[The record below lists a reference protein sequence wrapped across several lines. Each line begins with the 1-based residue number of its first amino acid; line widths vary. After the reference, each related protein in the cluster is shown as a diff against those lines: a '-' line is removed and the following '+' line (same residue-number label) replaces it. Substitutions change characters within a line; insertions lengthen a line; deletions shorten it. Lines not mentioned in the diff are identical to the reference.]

1 MTRRRSSSEQRPGG
15 CGSFIRRCS
24 MSNRRSEL
32 IDHSIADY
40 RNAGLAVSLHSQS
53 HWGEHRVCWIEILGE
68 FGEVDVAYRLMPAYW
83 GQRD

>member
-1 MTRRRSSSEQRPGG
+1 
-15 CGSFIRRCS
+15 
-24 MSNRRSEL
+24 
-32 IDHSIADY
+32 
-40 RNAGLAVSLHSQS
+40 LAVSLHSQS